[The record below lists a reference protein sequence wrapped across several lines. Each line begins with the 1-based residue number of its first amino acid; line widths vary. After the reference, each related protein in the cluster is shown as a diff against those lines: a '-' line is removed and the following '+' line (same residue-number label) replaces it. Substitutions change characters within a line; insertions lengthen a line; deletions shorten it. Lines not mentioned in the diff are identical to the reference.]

1 MKKALALMLA
11 GAMSAGLLA
20 GCGSAQGTASGS
32 TAATGE
38 NGTSAAAGSGD
49 LTMSWWGGDSR
60 HEAYQNALAAFTE
73 ETGISVATHY
83 GAWSGWEDQTS
94 AALYSG
100 NAEDVMQVNWN
111 WLSQYSGDG
120 SKFVDL
126 NEYADIIDLSQ
137 FPESTLEACT
147 VAGKLQAIPVSMT
160 GRIFYWNMNTFKE
173 AGLDSY
179 PTTLDEL

>member
-83 GAWSGWEDQTS
+83 GAWSGWKTRP
-94 AALYSG
+94 ALR
-100 NAEDVMQVNWN
+100 
-111 WLSQYSGDG
+111 
-120 SKFVDL
+120 
-126 NEYADIIDLSQ
+126 
-137 FPESTLEACT
+137 CT
-147 VAGKLQAIPVSMT
+147 PATPRT
-160 GRIFYWNMNTFKE
+160 
-173 AGLDSY
+173 
-179 PTTLDEL
+179 